1 MVHNT
6 GCASK
11 IAPADLE
18 AVLSRL
24 PAVND
29 PAVISG
35 LPAADDAGIYK
46 LSGDGLCLV
55 QTVDVMTPCVD
66 DPHAFGTICA
76 VNCLSDIYAM
86 GGRPLTALSILAFP
100 AETHDGEIMYQMMKG
115 AMEVFAQAGVALIGG
130 HSIKDEEIKLGFAI
144 TGTINESRLARHD
157 TARGGDILVLT
168 KPLGSGVLGFCR
180 QIGRDGA
187 DFAAMQAAMMTLN
200 KDAAD
205 AMTAVGVSACT
216 DVTGFGLFGHLA
228 SMLRHSR
235 VSAQVFADALPAFG
249 GVADAL
255 RDGVISGG
263 IERNREFVGDDLLVT
278 EGVEDWSVNLGF
290 DPQTSG
296 GLLICVPEG
305 RHKELLD
312 ALGARKTPAWTIG
325 RVVGG
330 TGVPPVSSRVAGAP
344 RSPGGVATSEG
355 QIILTKDAGPLDPSA
370 AHPWQEST
378 NPDAVKDPNISI
390 AGQTPLPQKGPT
402 MNDSQLGAQPSPCC
416 AGNASPQAAG
426 ATTADQSL
434 QAFGAM
440 MKSISAAGKLD
451 AKTKELL
458 IYALAVAGRCGPCVG
473 AHVKAALKMGITQ
486 EELDEA
492 AWCAIA
498 MGGAPVRMFYLEAMQ
513 QAKEAAK
520 AAGKCC

>member
-24 PAVND
+24 PAVTD

-46 LSGDGLCLV
+46 LSDDGLCLV

-66 DPHAFGTICA
+66 DPYAFGRICA

-86 GGRPLTALSILAFP
+86 GGKPLTALSILAFP

-115 AMEVFAQAGVALIGG
+115 AMDVFAQAGVALIGG

-144 TGTINESRLARHD
+144 TGTIDESQLARHD
-157 TARGGDILVLT
+157 TARDGDILVLT

-180 QIGRDGA
+180 QIGRNGG
-187 DFAAMQAAMMTLN
+187 DFDAMQAAMMTLN

-205 AMTAVGVSACT
+205 AMNQARVSACT

-228 SMLRHSR
+228 SMLRHSH

-263 IERNREFVGDDLLVT
+263 IERNREFVGDDLLVAPD
-278 EGVEDWSVNLGF
+278 VEDWSVNLGF

-296 GLLICVPEG
+296 GLLICVPRA
-305 RHKELLD
+305 RHQALLA
-312 ALGARKTPAWTIG
+312 ALAAGNTSAWTIG
-325 RVVGG
+325 RVV
-330 TGVPPVSSRVAGAP
+330 
-344 RSPGGVATSEG
+344 ATSQG
-355 QIILTKDAGPLDPSA
+355 QIILTKDAAPIDPSA
-370 AHPWQEST
+370 AGPWQEST
-378 NPDAVKDPNISI
+378 DADDTQDANTNTTDQPTIS
-390 AGQTPLPQKGPT
+390 QKESA
-402 MNDSQLGAQPSPCC
+402 MNDGHSDAQPSPCC
-416 AGNASPQAAG
+416 AGNSPSQTTG
-426 ATTADQSL
+426 LTTADQSL
-434 QAFGAM
+434 HAFGAM

-451 AKTKELL
+451 DKTKELL
-458 IYALAVAGRCGPCVG
+458 VYALAVAGRCGPCVQ

-486 EELDEA
+486 DELDEA

-513 QAKEAAK
+513 QAKETAK
-520 AAGKCC
+520 ASGKCC

>member
-24 PAVND
+24 PAVTD

-46 LSGDGLCLV
+46 LSDDGLCLV
-55 QTVDVMTPCVD
+55 QTVDMMTPCVD
-66 DPHAFGTICA
+66 DPYAFGKICA

-86 GGRPLTALSILAFP
+86 GGRALTALSILAFP

-144 TGTINESRLARHD
+144 TGTINQANLARHD
-157 TARGGDILVLT
+157 TARDGDVLVLT

-180 QIGRDGA
+180 QIGRDGSTGSPPSGG
-187 DFAAMQAAMMTLN
+187 DFAAMQSAMMTLN

-205 AMTAVGVSACT
+205 AMNQVGVSACT

-228 SMLRHSR
+228 SMLRHSG
-235 VSAQVFADALPAFG
+235 VSAQVFADSLPAFG
-249 GVADAL
+249 GVAQAL

-263 IERNREFVGDDLLVT
+263 IERNREFVGGDLLVT
-278 EGVEDWSVNLGF
+278 QGVQDWSVNLGF

-296 GLLICVPEG
+296 GLLICVPKAK
-305 RHKELLD
+305 HQALLN
-312 ALGARKTPAWTIG
+312 ALAASDTSAWTIG
-325 RVVGG
+325 CVIGG
-330 TGVPPVSSRVAGAP
+330 TGVPPVSSRVAAISD
-344 RSPGGVATSEG
+344 SPPLAAGTSQG
-355 QIILTKDAGPLDPSA
+355 QIILTKDPAPLDLASA
-370 AHPWQEST
+370 RPWQEST
-378 NPDAVKDPNISI
+378 GTPMSGDANVSI
-390 AGQTPLPQKGPT
+390 ADQAPLSQKGSA
-402 MNDSQLGAQPSPCC
+402 MNDGQPATQQS
-416 AGNASPQAAG
+416 AGT
-426 ATTADQSL
+426 TTADQSL

-440 MKSISAAGKLD
+440 MKSISAPGKLD

-458 IYALAVAGRCGPCVG
+458 IYALAVAGRCGPCVQ

-513 QAKEAAK
+513 QAKETAK
-520 AAGKCC
+520 ASGKCC